1 MVDVVER
8 IARKDWE
15 VTARNGDHFAVKN
28 GKTYTTTKRPSD
40 DGTVTVF
47 SSYWVRVPFDVFADP
62 AYSELGKS
70 AEQK

>member
-15 VTARNGDHFAVKN
+15 ITAENGDHFAVKP
-28 GKTYTTTKRPSD
+28 GKAYTTTVQPYE

-47 SSYWVRVPFDVFADP
+47 SNFWVRVPFDVFADP
-62 AYSELGKS
+62 AYSSAGK
-70 AEQK
+70 EGGQ